1 MSATANRNHGTSIQS
16 VAVKPPSHP
25 TYKGV
30 IKLALA
36 EDAGDRGDVICMATI
51 PIDMEVEAHFMAKE
65 DGVIA
70 GIALADMVF
79 SEVDPT
85 LKVEWSRKDGDNVQK
100 GLQFGKVHG
109 RVHNIVVAERLVL
122 NFMQRMS
129 GTATLTKVMANA
141 ASPAYILETGKT
153 APGLCLVDKWAVL
166 IGGGRSHRMGLF
178 DMFMIKDNHISITGS
193 VKNALRSVYLYL
205 EENNLHMGVEVVF
218 SIFKVFPGFLLL
230 FVA

>member
-1 MSATANRNHGTSIQS
+1 
-16 VAVKPPSHP
+16 
-25 TYKGV
+25 
-30 IKLALA
+30 
-36 EDAGDRGDVICMATI
+36 
-51 PIDMEVEAHFMAKE
+51 
-65 DGVIA
+65 
-70 GIALADMVF
+70 MVF

-85 LKVEWSRKDGDNVQK
+85 LKVQWSRKNGDNVQK

-129 GTATLTKVMANA
+129 GIATLTKAMANA

-153 APGLCLVDKWAVL
+153 APGFCLVDKRAVL
-166 IGGGRSHRMGLF
+166 IGGGQNHRMGLF
-178 DMFMIKDNHISITGS
+178 DMFMIKDNHISIAGG
-193 VKNALRSVYLYL
+193 VKNALRSVDLYL

-218 SIFKVFPGFLLL
+218 SIFKVFPRFLLL

>member
-129 GTATLTKVMANA
+129 GTATLTKV
-141 ASPAYILETGKT
+141 
-153 APGLCLVDKWAVL
+153 L

-193 VKNALRSVYLYL
+193 LKNALRSVYLYL

>member
-129 GTATLTKVMANA
+129 GTATLTKV
-141 ASPAYILETGKT
+141 
-153 APGLCLVDKWAVL
+153 L